1 MIVLLSTNSLLDFYT
16 KSHPK
21 EALVASFFLAKGVFT
36 FGVGCDIIKM
46 FIAVDLFVKDA
57 LKRIPIAEAHQVPE
71 I

>member
-1 MIVLLSTNSLLDFYT
+1 MIGLLSTNSLLDFYT

-21 EALVASFFLAKGVFT
+21 EAPRASFFLAKGVFT

-57 LKRIPIAEAHQVPE
+57 LKHIPIAAEVQTPE